1 MLNRN
6 LLERRGTPMR
16 KMYFLCLLTLVVVV
30 LDIALFHSGSVS
42 AQDASQMLRV
52 ERVPF
57 NNNIKSSDVRI
68 TGRVAGFH
76 CVDTSDGPQCFVASG
91 YVSGLDHS
99 R

>member
-1 MLNRN
+1 
-6 LLERRGTPMR
+6 
-16 KMYFLCLLTLVVVV
+16 
-30 LDIALFHSGSVS
+30 
-42 AQDASQMLRV
+42 MLRV